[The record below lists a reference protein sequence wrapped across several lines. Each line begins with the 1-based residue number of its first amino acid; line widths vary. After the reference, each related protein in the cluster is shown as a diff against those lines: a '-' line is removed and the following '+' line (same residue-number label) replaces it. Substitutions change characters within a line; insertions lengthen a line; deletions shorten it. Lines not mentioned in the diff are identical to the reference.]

1 MASRTVSDPPSLGPL
16 LAGAV
21 VLVVVLLLLLQAAA
35 ATANSTAV
43 PPMQILRTV
52 LSPVEPNLMAFTH
65 SISRRLVKIT

>member
-1 MASRTVSDPPSLGPL
+1 VASRTVSDPPSLGPL

-21 VLVVVLLLLLQAAA
+21 VLVVVLLLLQAAA
-35 ATANSTAV
+35 ATANSKAV
-43 PPMQILRTV
+43 PPMQILRIV